1 MGTNS
6 EYCSN
11 IKELSKYLR
20 ISYGKASD
28 LAKDPSFPKVFIEG
42 KAILKTQVTAW
53 LEQRI
58 NLFPLRSKATSYA
71 TRAIHKK
78 A

>member
-20 ISYGKASD
+20 ISYSKASD

-58 NLFPLRSKATSYA
+58 KYIGNMRRY
-71 TRAIHKK
+71 
-78 A
+78 